1 MNRQP
6 KTLRVCFLAVIAF
19 GLSPGGSP
27 ERSSAQTRPEPN
39 ALVEVSLMGS
49 LDQVVIGLVGNE
61 SLSGEVHEIRAT
73 PFRLFVD
80 LVDVVPRVNAV
91 TPVNQGGVRQVRV
104 ALNQSDPPVTRVV
117 LDLTHR
123 APYRVEED
131 PDSHEFRI
139 IVGAVTAARPTF
151 GSFSEDSTT
160 QVGGGAS
167 VWWLDRS
174 LLSQPPAESSA
185 SSFGVTSPTILEE
198 YADWFGQLAQDVE
211 RILSSYA
218 VPEGPAG
225 APSEIVNPEWQR
237 LQLVFEMGTPPLS
250 LQAAHDLLEA
260 AMRLGRVG
268 ATERL
273 DNPTPETDRA
283 AARAGAA
290 LLMIRARDLVEAE
303 LAANSDSNQ

>member
-139 IVGAVTAARPTF
+139 IVGAVTAARPT
-151 GSFSEDSTT
+151 
-160 QVGGGAS
+160 
-167 VWWLDRS
+167 
-174 LLSQPPAESSA
+174 LSQPPAESSA

>member
-6 KTLRVCFLAVIAF
+6 KTLRVSFLAVVAF
-19 GLSPGGSP
+19 GLSAVGSP
-27 ERSSAQTRPEPN
+27 ERPSAQTRPEPN

-49 LDQVVIGLVGNE
+49 VDQVVIGLVGNV

-80 LVDVVPRVNAV
+80 LVDVVPMVNAV

-139 IVGAVTAARPTF
+139 IVGAVTAVRPTL
-151 GSFSEDSTT
+151 SE
-160 QVGGGAS
+160 A
-167 VWWLDRS
+167 
-174 LLSQPPAESSA
+174 PAEPSTSG
-185 SSFGVTSPTILEE
+185 FGLTSPTVLEE
-198 YADWFGQLAQDVE
+198 YADWFGQLTQDVE
-211 RILSSYA
+211 QILSSYA

-225 APSEIVNPEWQR
+225 APPEIAHPGWQR
-237 LQLVFEMGTPPLS
+237 LQLVFEMRTPPLS
-250 LQAAHDLLEA
+250 LQAAHDLLGA

-273 DNPTPETDRA
+273 DNPTSETDRA
-283 AARAGAA
+283 AARAGAS

>member
-6 KTLRVCFLAVIAF
+6 KTLRVSFLAVIAF
-19 GLSPGGSP
+19 GLSAVGSP
-27 ERSSAQTRPEPN
+27 ERPSAQTSPEPN

-49 LDQVVIGLVGNE
+49 LDQVVIGLVGSE

-80 LVDVVPRVNAV
+80 LVDVVPRVDAV

-104 ALNQSDPPVTRVV
+104 ALNQSNPPVTRVV

-131 PDSHEFRI
+131 PDSHELRI
-139 IVGAVTAARPTF
+139 IVGGVTAARPTP
-151 GSFSEDSTT
+151 SKS
-160 QVGGGAS
+160 
-167 VWWLDRS
+167 
-174 LLSQPPAESSA
+174 PAESRA

-198 YADWFGQLAQDVE
+198 YADWFGQLAQDVD
-211 RILSSYA
+211 RILSSDA
-218 VPEGPAG
+218 VPEGPSG
-225 APSEIVNPEWQR
+225 ATPEIVYPEWQR
-237 LQLVFEMGTPPLS
+237 LQLAFEMGSPPLS
-250 LQAAHDLLEA
+250 LQAAHDLLET

-268 ATERL
+268 ATGRL

-283 AARAGAA
+283 AARAGAS
-290 LLMIRARDLVEAE
+290 LLVMRARDLVEAE